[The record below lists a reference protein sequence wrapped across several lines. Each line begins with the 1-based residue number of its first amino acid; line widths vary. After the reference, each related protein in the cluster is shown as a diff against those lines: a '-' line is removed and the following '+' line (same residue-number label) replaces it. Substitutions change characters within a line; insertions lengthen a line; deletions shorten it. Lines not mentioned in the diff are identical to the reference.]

1 MEAIGLAMTTALP
14 AAAAITREDHLPNT
28 ILVEAK
34 EYIEAAKSAATKDAY
49 RKDMAHFHSWCASM
63 GRTALPACPETIVGY
78 VTAFAKVHAVATL
91 LRRLSS
97 ISQAHKAADFEF
109 NSKHPAVSAVLAGIK
124 RKEGAA
130 QVRKAALT
138 TDIVADML
146 PKGDKL
152 IDIRDRAIILLGL
165 ALAGRRSEIA
175 ALAVED
181 VVIKRTHAE
190 ITLRSSKTDQER
202 RGVTLAVSYT
212 GRATCPITAL
222 ERWLEAAAITEGRL
236 FRSMTKGGTV
246 GESVSGRAIAN
257 IVKKCAGEA
266 GLDPSHFSG
275 HSLRS
280 GFATSAAMHGLHLD
294 EIMRHTRHQDAKTA
308 QRYVQQGRLARS
320 KITEQIG
327 L

>member
-1 MEAIGLAMTTALP
+1 MEAIRLRMTTALP
-14 AAAAITREDHLPNT
+14 AAAETTLDQNLPST
-28 ILVEAK
+28 VLIAAK
-34 EYIEAAKSAATKDAY
+34 EYIEAAKSTATKAAY
-49 RKDMAHFHSWCASM
+49 RKDMTHFRSWCEGM
-63 GRTALPACPETIVGY
+63 KRTALPASPETVVAY
-78 VTAFAKVHAVATL
+78 LTVHAKVHAVATL

-97 ISQAHKAADFEF
+97 ISQAHKAAGYEF
-109 NSKHPAVSAVLAGIK
+109 NTKHPAVSAVLAGIK

-138 TDIVADML
+138 TDIVADVL

-152 IDIRDRAIILLGL
+152 IDIRDRALILLGL

-175 ALAVED
+175 ALTVED

-190 ITLRSSKTDQER
+190 ITLRSSKTDQEG
-202 RGVTLAVSYT
+202 RGATLAVSYT
-212 GRATCPITAL
+212 GKATCPVMAL
-222 ERWLEAAAITEGRL
+222 ERWLEAAAITKGRL
-236 FRSMTKGGTV
+236 FRSVTKGGKV
-246 GESVSGRAIAN
+246 GESMSGRALAN
-257 IVKKCAGEA
+257 IVKKCACAA
-266 GLDPSHFSG
+266 GLDRSQYSG
-275 HSLRS
+275 HSLRA

-294 EIMRHTRHQDAKTA
+294 EIMRHTRHEDAKTA

>member
-1 MEAIGLAMTTALP
+1 MTPALP
-14 AAAAITREDHLPNT
+14 ALVETEFEAKLPNT
-28 ILVEAK
+28 ILVEAA
-34 EYIEAAKSAATKDAY
+34 EYIDAAKSHATKDAY
-49 RKDMAHFHSWCASM
+49 RKDMAHFHSWCESI
-63 GRTALPACPETIVGY
+63 GRNPLPASPETVVGY
-78 VTAFAKVHAVATL
+78 LTTHAKVHAVATL

-97 ISQAHKAADFEF
+97 ISQAHKAAGLEF
-109 NSKHPAVSAVLAGIK
+109 PSKHPAVSAVLAGIK

-130 QVRKAALT
+130 QVRKVALT
-138 TDIVADML
+138 TDIVADVL

-152 IDIRDRAIILLGL
+152 INIRDRAVILLGL

-175 ALAVED
+175 ALTVED
-181 VVIKRTHAE
+181 VTIKRTHAE
-190 ITLRSSKTDQER
+190 ITLRSSKTDQEG
-202 RGVTLAVSYT
+202 RGMTLAVSYT
-212 GRATCPITAL
+212 GKATCPVMAL
-222 ERWLEAAAITEGRL
+222 ERWLETAAIIKGRL
-236 FRSMTKGGTV
+236 FRSVTKGGTV
-246 GESVSGRAIAN
+246 GESMSGRAIAN

-266 GLDPSHFSG
+266 GLDASQYSG